1 MDAVRK
7 RQWKARV
14 ETARDLESL
23 VAEYGDDVVEFSL
36 QPSLPVVLTTP
47 FLRQQVHRTPGAPV
61 SFDTTYDI
69 SSDGL
74 KLSLFV
80 VSALSLE
87 KRFVPFLACI
97 HRRLDADAY
106 RRIFLRFFSM
116 FGLFGSLPAS
126 FSGVTVDFAS
136 GAGTSRRGPSTPATP
151 TPAPTLCARRS
162 WRRRTRG
169 FACASSTS
177 LRASSRSCA
186 RARRRARCIELAKK
200 LLSVASEH
208 GFGAAAFRR
217 AQQALFDALA
227 GVDGYGDWHR
237 WWLQADDGAHRTLL
251 LDVGPGTV
259 RRLLLDTTSASESQ
273 HRVFRATRS
282 IPEGG
287 SRPQAQAGDRRRG
300 VDVDKSNDFDVPE
313 PRTTAGGASFSFLA
327 TFAPTSRSDP
337 S

>member
-1 MDAVRK
+1 MTTRGSPLCAPRRWSAARTWKRPRAESRCRQEKSFAAVAGSADANMDAVRK

-36 QPSLPVVLTTP
+36 QPSLPVLTTP

-136 GAGTSRRGPSTPATP
+136 GAGTSRRGPSPPATP
-151 TPAPTLCARRS
+151 TPAPTLRGRRS
-162 WRRRTRG
+162 WRGRTRG
-169 FACASSTS
+169 LACASSTS

-273 HRVFRATRS
+273 HRVFRATR
-282 IPEGG
+282 
-287 SRPQAQAGDRRRG
+287 
-300 VDVDKSNDFDVPE
+300 
-313 PRTTAGGASFSFLA
+313 
-327 TFAPTSRSDP
+327 
-337 S
+337 